1 MISFREDTE
10 GVSLP
15 LLILVT
21 RPVLGPIGH
30 PDTDTDTAADHARV
44 AGPGFVRADA
54 AHPQLSVLDL
64 GATRGDGVFET
75 VMVSAGRAPA
85 IDAHL
90 ERFGASAALLDL
102 PEPDAAVWRAAF
114 DALVEE
120 ATSAFFE
127 HPVLAV
133 KLVLTRGVEGSG
145 LPTGWLTARPA
156 PDFRAVREHGVR
168 VVTLDRG
175 YRHDVAATSPW
186 LLQGAKTLSYALNSA
201 ALREAARRDAD
212 DVIFISSDGFVL
224 EAPTASV
231 LVREG
236 DRILTPTPEL
246 GILPGTTQR
255 RAFAF
260 FAEQGLQTGTVRMRA
275 SELARADA
283 VWLVSSVRQ
292 AVPVIELD
300 GSPRGVDAELTA
312 ALNRYLAT

>member
-10 GVSLP
+10 GVPLP

-21 RPVLGPIGH
+21 RPVLGPIGG
-30 PDTDTDTAADHARV
+30 TDADAQAHAHGH
-44 AGPGFVRADA
+44 AGPGFERADA

-64 GATRGDGVFET
+64 GVTRGDGVFET
-75 VMVSAGRAPA
+75 VMVSAGHAPA

-90 ERFGASAALLDL
+90 QRFGASAALLDL

-114 DALVEE
+114 DALIE
-120 ATSAFFE
+120 AAPNAF
-127 HPVLAV
+127 PDASVLAV
-133 KLVLTRGVEGSG
+133 KLVLTRGIEGTDR
-145 LPTGWLTARPA
+145 PTGWLTARPA
-156 PDFRAVREHGVR
+156 PDFRAVRERGVR

-201 ALREAARRDAD
+201 ALREAARRGAD
-212 DVIFISSDGFVL
+212 DVIFVSSDGFVL

-255 RAFAF
+255 RAFTF

-283 VWLVSSVRQ
+283 LWLVSSVRQ

-300 GSPRGVDAELTA
+300 GSPRSVDAELTA
-312 ALNRYLAT
+312 GLNRYLAT